1 MPERSFFPDLTRH
14 VECDWTRA
22 FFARRLRCVSAA
34 VCCFALG
41 FGAAAVSAADVTVAY
56 DPVDNGPN
64 IAAAIAAAGPGGT
77 VTVPNNGNVWYVRDG
92 RKFNSAIV
100 LDQPNQRFRLAAG
113 VRLQA
118 SPDPNAFPELTDR
131 FISVAADGVRII
143 GMGFGATIGGNRGL
157 YTIEDPFDNHG
168 RQAIRVG
175 GFANVTIRNLSIL
188 DAGGDGIQIGG
199 YYVDNEPSNLLI
211 EDCYIEGSTRNGISL
226 TSGDRVRIRRC
237 RLVDSG
243 GVWPQAGIDVEI
255 DKDRPSSV
263 LKDVLIEDVSAE
275 SCAGA
280 GLMVGLFNYF
290 DDDVPPRVGDAQD
303 VELRF
308 VRCESLWCGQWGI
321 KLSAA
326 RQEELSGSPQG
337 VIEFEDTYVT
347 GSASHGVQIN
357 GFISG
362 VTPSLLFRGLT
373 LDNVATGAG
382 FESPQYPIWFKGP
395 RRGYRLGGVRFEAS
409 ANEPCLVVDNVDR
422 PIITGEPGTLNGNPT
437 NGKGFRD
444 ITGQIVVDSP
454 SNVFFELGSPEYHE
468 NVSVERIGSAASLI
482 GNGGFENGLEGW
494 RLWQDIVSIVGNAY
508 SGQQAARLASGPGGL
523 RTDPAATI
531 AGESFRFS
539 AAVRTNNDQ
548 QKVQVGVRW
557 LAADGSLI
565 SRDRF
570 FPPATGW
577 QLVESNVVAPS
588 GAESVQVYAY
598 RNDGATGAALVDDF
612 QLEPID

>member
-1 MPERSFFPDLTRH
+1 MFQDVLTADSVGRTVLRSVSAKPFVASPVRVSGLSIVFG
-14 VECDWTRA
+14 CIAA
-22 FFARRLRCVSAA
+22 FFGPAA
-34 VCCFALG
+34 G
-41 FGAAAVSAADVTVAY
+41 FMAADVTAADVTVAY

-64 IAAAIAAAGPGGT
+64 IAAAIAEAGPGGT
-77 VTVPNNGNVWYVRDG
+77 VTIPNNGNVWYVRDG

-100 LDQPNQRFRLAAG
+100 LDQPNQRFRLAPG

-118 SPDPNAFPELTDR
+118 SPDPTAFPELTDR

-143 GMGFGATIGGNRGL
+143 GMGSGATIGGNRGL

-175 GFANVTIRNLSIL
+175 GFANVTIRNLNIL

-199 YYVDNEPSNLLI
+199 YYVENEPSNLLI

-243 GVWPQAGIDVEI
+243 GVWPQAGIDLEV
-255 DKDRPSSV
+255 DKDRPTSV

-290 DDDVPPRVGDAQD
+290 DDNVPPRVGDAED
-303 VELRF
+303 VDIRF

-382 FESPQYPIWFKGP
+382 FDTPQHPIWFKGP

-409 ANEPCLVVDNVDR
+409 AVEPCVIIDGVDR
-422 PIITGEPGTLNGNPT
+422 AIITGEPGTLNANQT

-454 SNVFFELGSPEYHE
+454 SGVFLELGSTDYHE
-468 NVSVERIGSAASLI
+468 NVTVERIGAASSLI
-482 GNGGFENGLEGW
+482 PNGGFESGLEGW
-494 RLWQDIVSIVGNAY
+494 RL
-508 SGQQAARLASGPGGL
+508 
-523 RTDPAATI
+523 
-531 AGESFRFS
+531 
-539 AAVRTNNDQ
+539 
-548 QKVQVGVRW
+548 
-557 LAADGSLI
+557 
-565 SRDRF
+565 
-570 FPPATGW
+570 
-577 QLVESNVVAPS
+577 
-588 GAESVQVYAY
+588 
-598 RNDGATGAALVDDF
+598 
-612 QLEPID
+612 